1 MAFDLQYYD
10 LVLLGI
16 VVAMGIGAAVGYATA
31 FAMPTSITGA
41 GLVAVGLIGHGLFV
55 NGPIDEPADLA
66 DEVETEE
73 VVPEAALPL
82 D

>member
-1 MAFDLQYYD
+1 MGYSLQYYD

-16 VVAMGIGAAVGYATA
+16 VVAMGTGAIVGYATA

-41 GLVAVGLIGHGLFV
+41 GLVAVALIGHGLFV
-55 NGPIDEPADLA
+55 NGPIDDPGDLTADVDAEEILPDEP
-66 DEVETEE
+66 
-73 VVPEAALPL
+73 LPI